1 MIVSQVDVTGIR
13 EVERRL
19 GELKDKAPVALCRA
33 INDAVSKTRTEMK
46 KVPQDEFH
54 VQQSGVYKELKP
66 HKASKSNLK
75 GAVSASGE
83 RIDLYKFKRS
93 LASEIVKAAVIKPN
107 SPKALEK
114 GEKRAFI
121 VTVGKDHKGIFE
133 RQGLLKK
140 RKTRKAGLSSRITK
154 HNESIRELT
163 GLSAPQMLNNKEA
176 IKRLEGVAGETLNN
190 RLQHHVDYIL
200 QRG

>member
-1 MIVSQVDVTGIR
+1 MIISQVDVTGIR
-13 EVERRL
+13 EVERQL
-19 GELKDKAPVALCRA
+19 GELKNKAPVALCRA

-54 VQQSGVYKELKP
+54 VQQKGVYKELKP
-66 HKASKSNLK
+66 HKASRSNLK

-93 LASEIVKAAVIKPN
+93 LAGGIVKAAVIKAN
-107 SPKALEK
+107 SPKTLEK

-121 VTVGKDHKGIFE
+121 ATVGNGHKGIFE
-133 RQGLLKK
+133 RQGIIKK
-140 RKTRKAGLSSRITK
+140 RKTRKDGLSSRITK

-163 GLSAPQMLNNKEA
+163 GLSAPQMLNN
-176 IKRLEGVAGETLNN
+176 EGAMHHIEHVAGETLSK